1 MIKLKKIK
9 LNYLIDIVTYFSVL
23 VLGIVM
29 VALSFGKVDNYVLF
43 IMTFFYILSA
53 ILLLSYF
60 LYRKDSNYEKLF
72 LSLVSAIMTGIL
84 FYISD
89 FKSLICL
96 GTSLFIF
103 ITLVVIVK
111 SIGIFGYH
119 KNKGLKCEVKSIVTL
134 FIALAGIMSGYIL
147 TNQFFFQ
154 LIIYGYFFIVFGLIS
169 LFEPI
174 ILILLDYKKIT
185 KKK

>member
-9 LNYLIDIVTYFSVL
+9 LNYLIDIVTYFL
-23 VLGIVM
+23 VLILGIIM
-29 VALSFGKVDNYVLF
+29 VSLSFGKINNYVLF
-43 IMTFFYILSA
+43 VMTFFYILST
-53 ILLLSYF
+53 ILLISYF
-60 LYRKDSNYEKLF
+60 LCRKDNNYEKLF

-89 FKSLICL
+89 VKSIICL
-96 GTSLFIF
+96 GVSLFIF
-103 ITLVVIVK
+103 IILVVIVK
-111 SIGIFGYH
+111 SIGIFVHH
-119 KNKGLKCEVKSIVTL
+119 KNRGLNCEVKSIVTL
-134 FIALAGIMSGYIL
+134 FIVLTGVMTGYIL

-154 LIIYGYFFIVFGLIS
+154 LIIFGYFFIVFGLLN

-174 ILILLDYKKIT
+174 ILILLDYEKIT